1 MDDLEPKQFSDR
13 GYEIER
19 SLGQNRMGGRVTYLA
34 SELNSQQPV
43 VIKQF
48 QFARS
53 GASWS
58 DYRAHER
65 EIALLQQLNHPQI
78 PKYLDSF
85 ETPDGFCL
93 VQEYKPAPHL
103 ECDRPLPLERVKQ
116 IAVAVLEILAYLQQ
130 QDPPIIHRDLKPEN
144 ILIASQEPFQAY
156 LIDFG
161 FARPDGGE
169 MAASSVIKGTLGFMP
184 PEQLFNRQL
193 TMASDLYS
201 LGMTLICCLTGTPST
216 EAGQLIDD
224 ANRVKVRPLLP
235 QLNPRFAVW
244 LEKMVAPSLKH
255 RYPNAAVALAE
266 LRSLDLKRGRFKPV
280 AVASIAVLSTFLV
293 AGLGWM
299 YLTPAPQPQPLQT
312 LQNCP
317 GCDLSGRDLRSRD
330 LSNANLRGADLTN
343 ADLRGT
349 YLKNADL
356 TNADLRGANLESAD
370 LSGAILTGAK
380 LPAAVS
386 D

>member
-1 MDDLEPKQFSDR
+1 MENLEPKQFADR

-19 SLGQNRMGGRVTYLA
+19 LLGQNRMGGRVTYLA
-34 SELNSQQPV
+34 VECGSQHPV

-65 EIALLQQLNHPQI
+65 ELTLLQQLNHPQI

-103 ECDRPLPLERVKQ
+103 ECDRPLSPSRVKQ

-130 QDPPIIHRDLKPEN
+130 QDPPIIHRDIKPEN
-144 ILIASQEPFQAY
+144 LLIEPQEPFQTY

-161 FARPDGGE
+161 FARPDGSDT
-169 MAASSVIKGTLGFMP
+169 AASSVVKGTLGFMP
-184 PEQLFNRQL
+184 SEQLFNRPL
-193 TMASDLYS
+193 TPASDLYS
-201 LGMTLICCLTGTPST
+201 LGMTLICALTGTPST

-224 ANRVKVRPLLP
+224 ANRVKFRHLLP
-235 QLNPRFAVW
+235 QLNLQFAAW

-255 RYPNAAVALAE
+255 RYPNAVVAITA
-266 LRSLDLKRGRFKPV
+266 LRSLDLKRRRLKPV
-280 AVASIAVLSTFLV
+280 AISSLAAFSAIIV

-299 YLTPAPQPQPLQT
+299 YLSPAPQPQPLGN

-317 GCDLSGRDLRSRD
+317 GCDLSGKDLRSLD
-330 LSNANLRGADLTN
+330 LSNANLQGADLTN
-343 ADLRGT
+343 ADLRGAF
-349 YLKNADL
+349 LKNADL
-356 TNADLRGANLESAD
+356 TNADLRGANLESTD
-370 LSGAILTGAK
+370 LSGAILTGTK
-380 LPAAVS
+380 LP
-386 D
+386 DR